1 MPVEFRMRVLCCLGY
16 AKVLV
21 LRDIIDYLTDL
32 VDNHVTLAVQ
42 LLIVWMN
49 FLPQDFIIGQN
60 LLGNFFLFTFKSVQ
74 FRRQMI

>member
-1 MPVEFRMRVLCCLGY
+1 
-16 AKVLV
+16 
-21 LRDIIDYLTDL
+21 
-32 VDNHVTLAVQ
+32 